1 MYCNHCGAKLPG
13 IGVFCPNCGNSIAET
28 IAPPTEIPTPAD
40 LYDAKP
46 TENPDFTEPAAPQQ
60 PDYAEPMPMQQPYG
74 DAEPYYGEAM
84 PEPVLPKPKKSI
96 KRILLIA
103 LASVLSLALVAG
115 ATTYFVI
122 TGSPEYKVKSA
133 FENTFEDLTEILE
146 KAPDLCEMFDNL
158 AGFEDS
164 VSMDIRLDKEYSY
177 DSEDWQ
183 WENADSVQF
192 AMDYDLKGHEL
203 ALRGEISTESDGDSF
218 RLSFDG
224 YANDDQLMLSVPE
237 ISEDYYSVPL
247 PNTLEEFADSALGQ
261 YLGVDPRD
269 LPDIKLDF
277 FPDEN
282 LLEQFMQEYE
292 EQIEDFKDSIEIEEV
307 DERIDG
313 ADRDLTVYRI
323 DADWDEGMELLE
335 DYFKFVYK
343 NAYGAFGMEEMY
355 RYNMPDFDDVDVDL
369 DILVG
374 INDDDRLAAIEL
386 SAKGGSGSILFEGRD
401 NLWNDVVFMSEGEE
415 EFRICVEETSKGF
428 AIELT
433 DGYDEVLIE
442 CNDDRGELVL
452 EAGDEEII
460 TIEYGCEDNGAQIS
474 FALSYEEHYSYDYYY
489 EESIDLELGIYPL
502 RKIKAPTDSPVELFE
517 LNRSEIKDLIA
528 EWKEAVEEKFD

>member
-28 IAPPTEIPTPAD
+28 ATPATEIPAPAD
-40 LYDAKP
+40 LYDSKP
-46 TENPDFTEPAAPQQ
+46 ENPDFTEPAAPQQ
-60 PDYAEPMPMQQPYG
+60 PEYAEPMPMQQPYG
-74 DAEPYYGEAM
+74 DAAPYYGEAM
-84 PEPVLPKPKKSI
+84 PEPVLPKPKRSI
-96 KRILLIA
+96 KRILIIA

-115 ATTYFVI
+115 ATTYFVV

-133 FENTFEDLTEILE
+133 IENTFEDLTEILE
-146 KAPDLCEMFDNL
+146 KAPDLCEMLDNL
-158 AGFEDS
+158 AECEDG
-164 VSMDIRLDKEYSY
+164 VSMDVRLEEKCSY
-177 DSEDWQ
+177 DFDDWQ
-183 WENADSVQF
+183 SESSVSAQYE
-192 AMDYDLKGHEL
+192 MDYDLKGHEL
-203 ALRGEISTESDGDSF
+203 ALRGEVANEYDDDYS

-224 YANDDQLMLSVPE
+224 YANDDQLMLSIPE

-247 PNTLEEFADSALGQ
+247 PNTFEEFADSALGK
-261 YLGVDPRD
+261 YIGVDPSAV
-269 LPDIKLDF
+269 PDKKLDF
-277 FPDEN
+277 FPDED

-292 EQIEDFKDSIEIEEV
+292 EQIENFTDSIEIEEV

-323 DADWDEGMELLE
+323 NADWEEGMELLE
-335 DYFKFVYK
+335 DYFNFVYE
-343 NAYGAFGMEEMY
+343 NVYGSFGMEEMY
-355 RYNMPDFDDVDVDL
+355 PYNMPEFDDVDAEL

-386 SAKGGSGSILFEGRD
+386 SVDGGSGSILFEGRD
-401 NLWNDVVFMSEGEE
+401 NLWNDVVFLSEGEE

-428 AIELT
+428 ALVLT

-452 EAGDEEII
+452 EAGNEEII

-502 RKIKAPTDSPVELFE
+502 RKIKTPTDSPVELFE
-517 LNRSEIKDLIA
+517 LSRSEIKDLIA
-528 EWKEAVEEKFD
+528 EWKEAVEEKFG